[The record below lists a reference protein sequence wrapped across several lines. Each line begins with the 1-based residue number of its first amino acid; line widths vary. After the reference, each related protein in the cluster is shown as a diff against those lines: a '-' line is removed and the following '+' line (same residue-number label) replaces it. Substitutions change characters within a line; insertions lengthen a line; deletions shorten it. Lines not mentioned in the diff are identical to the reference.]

1 MGVPFEGSSLL
12 REQFLSHLDLTR
24 AGLAP
29 VCRQDI
35 GTRPAQLEMQP
46 LSVCTS
52 LPQAKAKSRHKF
64 RYLLPLAPAQQE
76 GEDREGMKKGKCT
89 HENSESYVPLRLI
102 PCCY

>member
-1 MGVPFEGSSLL
+1 MGVPFEGSFLL

-35 GTRPAQLEMQP
+35 GTRPAQLEVQP

-52 LPQAKAKSRHKF
+52 LPQAKAKSRHKL

-89 HENSESYVPLRLI
+89 HENSEVPLSSMYL
-102 PCCY
+102 

>member
-1 MGVPFEGSSLL
+1 MGVPFEGSFLL
-12 REQFLSHLDLTR
+12 REQFLSHLNLTR

-35 GTRPAQLEMQP
+35 GTRPAQLEVQP
-46 LSVCTS
+46 LGVCTS
-52 LPQAKAKSRHKF
+52 LLQAKAKSRHQF

-76 GEDREGMKKGKCT
+76 GEDRERTRKAKCK
-89 HENSESYVPLRLI
+89 HENSEPYVPLRLT